1 MSLTTEQLQRLRTL
15 QGALSALS
23 YEYEDVLPLLATEAN
38 ATANKNAIIA
48 AIPTGYALQGNGQ
61 NTLTDLY
68 NLIGYTISEIDAV

>member
-38 ATANKNAIIA
+38 ATANKDAIIA
-48 AIPTGYALQGNGQ
+48 A
-61 NTLTDLY
+61 
-68 NLIGYTISEIDAV
+68 IGYTISEIDGI